1 MLYWPVIDFHTHTLL
16 SDGELVPAELAR
28 RVQADGYSVLGLA
41 DHVDPG
47 SLAAVLASAL
57 ASARALDGHFGA
69 LRLLPGVEITHVP
82 PPLIG
87 DLVRQARDLG
97 ASHVVV
103 HGETPVEPV
112 APGTNLAAIEA
123 GADVLAHP
131 GLLGEKEAALAAEK
145 GVFLELSA
153 RGGHSLGNGR
163 VARLARKYGAPLLVN
178 SDGHDPGD
186 YLNPALQRAVAL
198 GAGLEEEEFAALM
211 TGAARLAETAWKR
224 SHA

>member
-1 MLYWPVIDFHTHTLL
+1 MATWPVIDFHTHTLL
-16 SDGELVPAELAR
+16 SDGDLVPAELAR
-28 RVQADGYSVLGLA
+28 RVQADGYQVLGLA

-47 SLAAVLASAL
+47 NLEMTLAAARASAL
-57 ASARALDGHFGA
+57 ALAGHFEG

-87 DLVRQARDLG
+87 GLVRRARELG

-131 GLLGEKEAALAAEK
+131 GLLGEREAALAAEK

-153 RGGHSLGNGR
+153 RGGHCLGNGR
-163 VARLARKYGAPLLVN
+163 VARLAKKYGASLLVN

-186 YLNPALQRAVAL
+186 YLTPARQRAVAL

-211 TGAARLAETAWKR
+211 AGAARLAEEAWR
-224 SHA
+224 RLHA